1 MSTPRP
7 QRTRFAFT
15 DVDHTLLRISTLH
28 HFAEFFFDATGR
40 NPVLEANRARM
51 QRLAESGATRETLNI
66 EYYRLWAGIS
76 VAEVE
81 TAAGGWHELIRAH
94 QHYRAP
100 VVARLR
106 ALAADGV
113 RTVLVSG
120 SFAACLRPIAGEMGG
135 ATPAPL
141 LCTELEERDGR
152 YTGEVRRSLI
162 GAAKRTAV
170 ETFVAGYPGHDLAG
184 DYGFGDH
191 VSDVA
196 ILERVGHPA
205 VVPVDPAL
213 EHLARRRG
221 WEVLTDPAA

>member
-1 MSTPRP
+1 VTTIVTGP
-7 QRTRFAFT
+7 RFAFT

-28 HFAEFFFDATGR
+28 HFAEFFFEATGR
-40 NPVLEANRARM
+40 TPVLDEHRNRM
-51 QRLAESGATRETLNI
+51 QRLAATGARRETLNL

-76 VAEVE
+76 VVEVE
-81 TAAGGWHELIRAH
+81 TAAGGWHELVRAH

-100 VVARLR
+100 LVARLR

-113 RTVLVSG
+113 ATVLVSG
-120 SFAACLRPIAGEMGG
+120 SFAACLRPIAAEMGG
-135 ATPAPL
+135 DGPAPL
-141 LCTELEERDGR
+141 LCTELEERDGV
-152 YTGEVRRSLI
+152 YTGGVRRSMI

-170 ETFVAGYPGHDLAG
+170 ETFVAGYPGHDHAG

-205 VVPVDPAL
+205 VVPIDPAL
-213 EHLARRRG
+213 EQVARQRG
-221 WEVLTDPAA
+221 WEVLTDRLG